1 MTNSEIKSKRAI
13 VCAGGTG
20 GHLFPAHSLA
30 SELTRRGYE
39 VHLVS
44 DERTERFAKDFPC
57 VARHSV
63 ASATPSGRNPVQILK
78 AIYALGSG
86 YLAARRLIRD
96 LKPSVVIGFGGY
108 PTVPPLLAASTK
120 GYPTLIHEAN
130 AVLGRANKFLSSKVR
145 AVALGLPL
153 SGRALPR
160 SVFTGNPVR
169 DDALVAAQK
178 PYQPSRGDDEFRLTV
193 FGGSQGAQVFSSVV
207 LKAIGLLPE
216 HFRKRLKVVQQARAD
231 DFYAVQAAYDVMEIP
246 AEVAPFFDNLVGHI
260 GDSHLVISRSGAS
273 PTAELAVSGRPASLV
288 PYPHALDHDQAAN
301 AAALVENGGG
311 WVKKQD
317 GFTPEWLAGEL
328 SRLMENADLL
338 ETTAANAKAQGRA
351 DVAERLANAADALAN
366 RQKLTQEL
374 VDQPSEILNS

>member
-1 MTNSEIKSKRAI
+1 MENSQSKPKRAL

-20 GHLFPAHSLA
+20 GHLFPAHALA

-57 VARHSV
+57 TERHSIK
-63 ASATPSGRNPVQILK
+63 SATLSGRNPIQLVK
-78 AIYALGSG
+78 AFYSLCAG
-86 YLAARRLIRD
+86 YLAARRMMSD
-96 LKPSVVIGFGGY
+96 LQPDVVIGFGGY

-120 GYPTLIHEAN
+120 GFPTMIHEAN
-130 AVLGRANKFLSSKVR
+130 AVLGRANKFLSDKVR

-153 SGRALPR
+153 TGKTPWR
-160 SVFTGNPVR
+160 FIYTGNPVR
-169 DDALVAAQK
+169 DDALIAAQK
-178 PYQPSRGDDEFRLTV
+178 AYAPSNKGDTFCLTV

-216 HFRKRLKVVQQARAD
+216 HLRKRLKVVQQARRED
-231 DFYAVQAAYDVMEIP
+231 QQVVEAAYEMMEIP
-246 AEVAPFFDNLVGHI
+246 ADVAPFFENMVGHI
-260 GDSHLVISRSGAS
+260 GDSHLVICRSGAS
-273 PTAELAVSGRPASLV
+273 TTAELAVIGRPAILV

-317 GFTPEWLAGEL
+317 SFTPDWLAGEL
-328 SRLMENADLL
+328 SRLMEDAPLL
-338 ETTAANAKAQGRA
+338 ETAARNAKEQGRA
-351 DVAERLANAADALAN
+351 DAAERLANAADALAN
-366 RQKLTQEL
+366 RQELTQEL
-374 VDQPSEILNS
+374 VDQPSET